1 MSFIS
6 IVVDTLD
13 IFIVKSSL
21 QIAALVD
28 LGKLDLLKLKRF
40 KWLAWILKILLVR
53 LDLTDME
60 LIVLT

>member
-1 MSFIS
+1 MTFIS
-6 IVVDTLD
+6 IVVNTLD